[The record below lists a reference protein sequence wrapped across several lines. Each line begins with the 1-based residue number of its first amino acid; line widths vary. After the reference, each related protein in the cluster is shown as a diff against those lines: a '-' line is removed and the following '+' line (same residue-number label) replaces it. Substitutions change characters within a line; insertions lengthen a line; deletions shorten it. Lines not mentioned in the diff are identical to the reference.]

1 MWSRSMGGFRDLPV
15 EVALFLYLKAIKSY
29 GAHTTIDELMIVV
42 NFIIAVA
49 SSRGLIRLRLLNFTL
64 KAYNTYY

>member
-29 GAHTTIDELMIVV
+29 GAHTTIIDELMIVV

-64 KAYNTYY
+64 KAY

>member
-49 SSRGLIRLRLLNFTL
+49 SR
-64 KAYNTYY
+64 